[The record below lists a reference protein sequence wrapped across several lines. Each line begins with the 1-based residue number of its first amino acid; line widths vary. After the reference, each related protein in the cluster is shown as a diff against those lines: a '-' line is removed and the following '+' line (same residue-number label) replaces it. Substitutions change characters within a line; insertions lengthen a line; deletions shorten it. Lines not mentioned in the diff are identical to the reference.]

1 MTFPEHDCC
10 TQRNPEGHDASWEV
24 LLLIGKASTSSL
36 IQSGLDTR
44 NGVARQTEAK
54 VSRATRHRACEL
66 PVAKRV

>member
-1 MTFPEHDCC
+1 
-10 TQRNPEGHDASWEV
+10 
-24 LLLIGKASTSSL
+24 
-36 IQSGLDTR
+36 LDTR